1 MSKEKLLPIKMEYKS
16 KVKATITQIK
26 ITNQNICMEWSEN
39 NYWLNEKKMLI
50 RMKIIRKIKI
60 RKQPSHSRIKSQN
73 QSTWN
78 G

>member
-16 KVKATITQIK
+16 KVKAIITQIK